1 MSIPPWLVLALVFTL
16 ALALVYQ
23 LVRRHYGWRVVFY
36 WALILIGF
44 LGGEAIAESLGWSLT
59 RMGDLRL
66 LPDAAGAAIMFAV
79 LWLAGA

>member
-1 MSIPPWLVLALVFTL
+1 MSIPPWLVLALVLTL

-36 WALILIGF
+36 WVLILIGF
-44 LGGEAIAESLGWSLT
+44 LGAEAIAESLNWNVT

-66 LPDAAGAAIMFAV
+66 LPDLAGAAIIVAV
-79 LWLAGA
+79 LWRAGA